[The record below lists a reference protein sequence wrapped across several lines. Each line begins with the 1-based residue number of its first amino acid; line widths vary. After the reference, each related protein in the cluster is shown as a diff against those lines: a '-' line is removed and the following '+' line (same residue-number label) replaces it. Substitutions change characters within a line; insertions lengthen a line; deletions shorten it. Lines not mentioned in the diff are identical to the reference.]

1 MSYESKPKKYSREGR
16 QLYKRLVGNPFGE
29 FAEFNVPIDFN
40 QKIFD
45 VPTKVKFFDVP
56 VKVKW

>member
-1 MSYESKPKKYSREGR
+1 MKYAREGR

-29 FAEFNVPIDFN
+29 FSEFNVPIDFN

-45 VPTKVKFFDVP
+45 VPL
-56 VKVKW
+56 KVKW